1 MKRMFN
7 CSFPTF
13 SHLDVFSHL
22 RVVNTASKMDPMPRP
37 SAKYLYNNLIT
48 IMIILIIMIMIII

>member
-1 MKRMFN
+1 MF
-7 CSFPTF
+7 
-13 SHLDVFSHL
+13 FSHL

-48 IMIILIIMIMIII
+48 IMIILIIMIMIIILIIIKELNSIIV